1 MRCLLGL
8 GLIAVLVLTASAQL
22 PNSTLN
28 GTVTDPQGAAVA
40 SAKVSLLNQGTG
52 VTREISSDTQGFY
65 TFANVVPGDYTVR
78 VGSPTFATAEIK
90 DVRLEVGHASTV
102 DVKLTPARAGEVVTV
117 QATEVQVDSTQS
129 EVQVVV
135 TAPTIENIPLHGR
148 NFLDLAYLIP
158 GNRPATNF
166 DPTKTNTLEVSSAG
180 QFGRGGNITVD
191 GGDNNDEVVGGTL
204 INFPQDGIAEFQ
216 IATNKYTAE
225 VGRSASSIINIVTK
239 PGTNDVHGSAF
250 IFFRHKAL
258 QAKPALSRDLPA
270 PHFAREQFGGSVGGP
285 IKRDRA
291 WWFVSSEYRNQGHA
305 VPVGERDFAT
315 DTVVSTSA
323 PAFVHDYLISSRVDL
338 KF

>member
-1 MRCLLGL
+1 MRSL
-8 GLIAVLVLTASAQL
+8 LVLALISLFLTATQEQL
-22 PNSTLN
+22 PTTTIKL
-28 GTVTDPQGAAVA
+28 TVTDPQGEAVPN
-40 SAKVSLLNQGTG
+40 AKISLVSQGTG
-52 VTREISSDTQGFY
+52 ATRVTTSDTQGFY

-129 EVQVVV
+129 EVQGVV
-135 TAPTIENIPLHGR
+135 TAPTIENIPLNGR
-148 NFLDLAYLIP
+148 NFLELAYLIP

-180 QFGRGGNITVD
+180 AFGRGGNITVD

-204 INFPQDGIAEFQ
+204 ANFPEDSVHEFQ
-216 IATNKYTAE
+216 IATNRFTAE
-225 VGRSASSIINIVTK
+225 VGRSGSSIINILTQS
-239 PGTNDVHGSAF
+239 GTNDYHGSAF

-258 QAKPALSRDLPA
+258 QALPALNRDQPA

-285 IKRDRA
+285 IKKDRA

-305 VPVGERDFAT
+305 VAVGARDLAN
-315 DTVVSTSA
+315 
-323 PAFVHDYLISSRVDL
+323 
-338 KF
+338 